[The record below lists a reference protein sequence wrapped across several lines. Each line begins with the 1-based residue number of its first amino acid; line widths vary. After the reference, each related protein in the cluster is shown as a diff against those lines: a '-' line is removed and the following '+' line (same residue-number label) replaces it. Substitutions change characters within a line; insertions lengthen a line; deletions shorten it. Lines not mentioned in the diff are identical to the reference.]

1 MFDIDATWNSDSTQD
16 LLNNGLFGQ
25 IKVNGKILENK
36 KKRKLKDARENTE
49 GKKKEKKRKSKILN
63 LS

>member
-49 GKKKEKKRKSKILN
+49 GKKKEKKENQKY
-63 LS
+63 

>member
-36 KKRKLKDARENTE
+36 KKRKLKDAHENTE
-49 GKKKEKKRKSKILN
+49 GKKKEKKENQKY
-63 LS
+63 